1 MLDVCNHGCILKLHK
16 QRFLYHFCN
25 KKFFARTKIVND
37 GCFISNQVKYA
48 IALELKN
55 KISEKDMAKRYRVS
69 LIPLKELL
77 ILIMIVKNF
86 ISTIYPKYFLL
97 MNLNLLN
104 QLMMP

>member
-1 MLDVCNHGCILKLHK
+1 MLDICNHGCILKLHK
-16 QRFLYHFCN
+16 QRFLYHSCN

-55 KISEKDMAKRYRVS
+55 KISEKYMAKRYRVS

-77 ILIMIVKNF
+77 ILIMVKNF
-86 ISTIYPKYFLL
+86 ISTIHPKYFLL